1 MDAKRGYVPEDERNF
16 SAEALEVMKTASRQ
30 IFFLLNEGYDFTFV
44 KDEKEF
50 MSVVASLQK
59 KVDELNKKYPKT
71 VKYAVVGKLSA
82 QEGSITIG
90 TVGTAV
96 RTKGIFLKFWCV
108 RPMTGK

>member
-1 MDAKRGYVPEDERNF
+1 MIAFGRSYAYSVQGRKVDEI
-16 SAEALEVMKTASRQ
+16 LQ
-30 IFFLLNEGYDFTFV
+30 LLNKGYDFTYV

-96 RTKGIFLKFWCV
+96 RTKGIFLHFWSV
-108 RPMTGK
+108 KPMSEGGEV